1 MRLLRM
7 PRLCRLSFAAV
18 LTASATATLT
28 AATSSGAYAQR
39 CSNTAAGFE
48 DFKARFARTAGQN
61 GIGNRGLRALAS
73 ARYSHT
79 VIKFDRRQA
88 RYFKRAGR
96 PTGNFERFYAKKTS
110 GLGPRARRR
119 LARNRRLFDSLEKR
133 YGVQREIL
141 VTIWGLETNFGG
153 YTGKLDA
160 INSLATLSHD
170 CRRGQFF
177 RTHLLAALKII
188 DRGWIARANMKGAGH
203 GEIGQTQFM
212 AANYLKYAVDGNGD
226 GRRDL
231 VKSAADALASTA
243 NFLRRNGWRPMA
255 DYQPGSNN
263 FAVLNAWNEST
274 AYQRTIARFAATLQ

>member
-1 MRLLRM
+1 M

-28 AATSSGAYAQR
+28 AATSSEAYAQR

-48 DFKARFARTAGQN
+48 DFKARFARTASQN

-110 GLGPRARRR
+110 GLGPRARKH

-141 VTIWGLETNFGG
+141 VTIWGLESNFGG
-153 YTGKLDA
+153 YTGNLDA

-170 CRRGQFF
+170 CRRSQFF

-203 GEIGQTQFM
+203 GEVGQTQFM
-212 AANYLKYAVDGNGD
+212 AANYLKYAVDGDGD

-243 NFLRRNGWRPMA
+243 NFLHRNGWRPMA

-263 FAVLNAWNEST
+263 FAVLNTWNEST
-274 AYQRTIARFAATLQ
+274 AYQRTIARFAAGLR

>member
-1 MRLLRM
+1 MIRS
-7 PRLCRLSFAAV
+7 CRLSVAAA
-18 LTASATATLT
+18 LTAAATATLT
-28 AATSSGAYAQR
+28 AATSSGAQAQR
-39 CSNTAAGFE
+39 CSNTVAGFE
-48 DFKARFARTAGQN
+48 DFKARLARTASQN
-61 GIGNRGLRALAS
+61 GIGSRGLRALAS

-96 PTGNFERFYAKKTS
+96 ATGNFERFYAKKTS

-170 CRRGQFF
+170 CRRGRFF

-203 GEIGQTQFM
+203 GEIGQTQ
-212 AANYLKYAVDGNGD
+212 
-226 GRRDL
+226 RR
-231 VKSAADALASTA
+231 SSPASRSET
-243 NFLRRNGWRPMA
+243 
-255 DYQPGSNN
+255 
-263 FAVLNAWNEST
+263 
-274 AYQRTIARFAATLQ
+274 